1 MASER
6 IVIMG
11 GTSGIGL
18 GVAKLFAGRGA
29 EVILGSDRRSSMDAA
44 LAELGGLDVRGQ
56 VVDVTSEDSVSGFLG
71 GVGEIDHLIYTA
83 GAVLDLM
90 PVTEI
95 DMDVARHYH
104 DVRCFGVLVTAKYAV
119 SRIRHGGSIVL
130 TSGIAGARPS
140 SGWAVAA
147 GTAGTIE
154 AYTRALAVE
163 LAPVRVNAVSP
174 GTVRTPLWS
183 GIPEAE
189 REAYYGHV
197 AKTNLTRT
205 ISDPDEIAPS
215 YAFLTD
221 QPFATGTVLR
231 VDGGRVLV

>member
-1 MASER
+1 MSSER
-6 IVIMG
+6 IIIMG

-18 GVAKLFAGRGA
+18 GVAGLFARRGA
-29 EVILGSDRRSSMDAA
+29 EVILGSHRKSSIDSA
-44 LAELGGLDVRGQ
+44 LGELSGLDVRAQ
-56 VVDVTSEDSVSGFLG
+56 LVDVTSEESVSSFLG
-71 GVGEIDHLIYTA
+71 GIGEIDHLIYTA
-83 GAVLDLM
+83 GAPLDLM

-95 DMDVARHYH
+95 DMDVARHHH
-104 DVRCFGVLVTAKYAV
+104 DVRCFGILVTTKHAAPL
-119 SRIRHGGSIVL
+119 IRPGGSIVL

-140 SGWAVAA
+140 PGWAVAA

-154 AYTRALAVE
+154 AYTRALAAE

-174 GTVRTPLWS
+174 GTVRSPLWS

-189 REAYYGHV
+189 REAYYDHV

-205 ISDPDEIAPS
+205 ISHPGQIAAC

-221 QPFATGTVLR
+221 QPFATGTVLV

>member
-1 MASER
+1 MARER
-6 IVIMG
+6 IVIVG

-18 GVAKLFAGRGA
+18 GVAKLFARRGA
-29 EVILGSDRRSSMDAA
+29 EVILASRRESSMDAA
-44 LAELGGLDVRGQ
+44 LAELDGLDARGQ
-56 VVDVTSEDSVSGFLG
+56 LVDVTSEDSVSGFLG

-83 GAVLDLM
+83 GAALDLM

-104 DVRCFGVLVTAKYAV
+104 DVRCFGILVMAKHAAA
-119 SRIRHGGSIVL
+119 RIRPGGSIVL

-140 SGWAVAA
+140 PGWAVAS

-154 AYTRALAVE
+154 AYARALAVE

-174 GTVRTPLWS
+174 GTVRSPLWS
-183 GIPEAE
+183 GMPEEE
-189 REAYYGHV
+189 REAYYEHV
-197 AKTNLTRT
+197 AKTNLSRS

-221 QPFATGTVLR
+221 QPFATGTVLL
-231 VDGGRVLV
+231 VDGGRLLE